1 MNRFRRDRDAPE
13 RHAEVIGLVRTA
25 TATFDELEPVAEE
38 QPPKTEP
45 AVEELSPSRIGEQ
58 VAAVLQTAQEA
69 AQRIRD
75 DAQAEADA
83 LLERL
88 THEAFEHRDRSA
100 REANDRRSEAE
111 RILRAA
117 EERSKDAVD
126 EAEKFFQQR
135 QQEAE
140 EQAVATVA
148 KAKAEAA
155 TISEEANARH
165 EELLS
170 NVSVAE
176 NRLRALS
183 AGLRSVAGEL
193 EELLGGGDGGRL
205 DESLRARLGPTEE
218 HADSG

>member
-1 MNRFRRDRDAPE
+1 MTRFRRDRDAPE
-13 RHAEVIGLVRTA
+13 RRAEVIGLVRTA
-25 TATFDELEPVAEE
+25 TAVELEPVAEE
-38 QPPKTEP
+38 QPSKTEP

-58 VAAVLQTAQEA
+58 VATVLQTAQEA

-75 DAQAEADA
+75 DAQAEADE
-83 LLERL
+83 LLERV
-88 THEAFEHRDRSA
+88 TREAFEHRDRSA

-111 RILRAA
+111 RIFREA
-117 EERSKDAVD
+117 EERSKQAV
-126 EAEKFFQQR
+126 EEGERLFQQR

-140 EQAVATVA
+140 EQAGATVA

-155 TISEEANARH
+155 NISEEANARH
-165 EELLS
+165 EELLT

-193 EELLGGGDGGRL
+193 EELVEGGDGGQL
-205 DESLRARLGPTEE
+205 DESLRARIGPTEE
-218 HADSG
+218 HTDSG